1 MLSIWEHRY
10 SYGICFG
17 TVAALQN
24 SIANIS
30 TPNILSCFFLSTP
43 EGLKLGIF
51 YVVDHDYKYI
61 IIYIYLYLY
70 IYNEKYIHI
79 YISSQDIPYL
89 SDQNVTKDRLSRVLA
104 MFLAWKVTASVFFEA
119 FSMAKK
125 IPLYSSAG
133 KMLMIFSGILWVNWV
148 NHGKIK
154 SYRLVLKTMGFI

>member
-51 YVVDHDYKYI
+51 YVVDHDYKYNY
-61 IIYIYLYLY
+61 IYIYIYIY

-79 YISSQDIPYL
+79 YIYPPKTSHICRTKMWLKIGSRECWPCSWHERLQHRFSSRPFRWP
-89 SDQNVTKDRLSRVLA
+89 KRSRCTPRPEKCWW
-104 MFLAWKVTASVFFEA
+104 FLVGYF
-119 FSMAKK
+119 
-125 IPLYSSAG
+125 G
-133 KMLMIFSGILWVNWV
+133 
-148 NHGKIK
+148 
-154 SYRLVLKTMGFI
+154 